1 MPKGKGT
8 KKRIAKKGVPFT
20 IEEANTSYS
29 TFPQETASSAPWW
42 MRRSTLIIGVIVIL
56 VAVFL
61 YRNRGFFIA
70 ATVNGQPISRNTF
83 DQKLRQR
90 YGASMLDG
98 LIGEAII
105 TQEAAKKG
113 ITINQKQIDEEIE
126 KTKSSLPAG
135 MNFEE
140 ALSFQGLSPEDFK
153 SQIRIRLMVDRLL
166 KDQATISATEVD
178 TFIAQNKKSL
188 TATSEAEM
196 KKEAEQIVRGQKVQD
211 LFQTWYQ
218 DLRKKATIQKF
229 L

>member
-1 MPKGKGT
+1 MLPVKS
-8 KKRIAKKGVPFT
+8 
-20 IEEANTSYS
+20 EEVQTSYS
-29 TFPQETASSAPWW
+29 TFSQEVTSKPWW
-42 MRRSTLIIGVIVIL
+42 MRRSTLIIGLVIIL
-56 VAVFL
+56 IALFL

-98 LIGEAII
+98 LIGETII

-113 ITINQKQIDEEIE
+113 ITINQQQIDEEIQ
-126 KTKSSLPAG
+126 KTKASLPAG

-153 SQIRIRLMVDRLL
+153 SQIRIRLIVDQLL
-166 KDQATISATEVD
+166 KEQATISATEVD
-178 TFIAQNKKSL
+178 TFITQNKKSL
-188 TATSEAEM
+188 TATTEAEM
-196 KKEAEQIVRGQKVQD
+196 KKEAEQIVRGQKIQE